1 VAQSQIPAPEQL
13 PTIGLDAAPLI
24 APNDAP
30 NAQGDSISFGPFRLF
45 PAARAF
51 EKNGVPLTLGNR
63 ALDILIVLAER
74 AGEVVSHR
82 ELLARVW
89 RGLVVDPSNL
99 RVHMTGLRRALGDRD
114 GKDKYIAN
122 VTGQG
127 YCFVAPI
134 RHETASDAPTRVPE
148 YPCGTA
154 RQRLILP
161 AVLARMVGREEAVRT
176 IAADLIADRFVTII
190 GPGGMGKTTVAVSVS
205 HAMLEEFAGA
215 VCFVDIGAITDP
227 KLVATTVASALGLT
241 IQTDDVLPAL
251 ILCLRT
257 LRILLVLDNCEHVID
272 ASATLAERVFQ
283 EAPGVHILATSREAM
298 RVEGEHAYW
307 LPPLESPSPDSSV
320 TAADAVR
327 FPAVK
332 LFLERAAASGSRF
345 ELSDADASIVVGICA
360 RLDGIPLAIEFAA
373 ARAAAH
379 GITGTSDLLT
389 SRLGLHW
396 PGRRTALPRHQTMQ
410 ALLDWSYTF
419 LIEPERLVLR
429 RLSIFVGPFIL
440 EAAQAI
446 ACEGGLAETHIVD
459 AVDSLVAKSLVSAA
473 AANDATRYRLLETTR
488 VYAMEKLEESTEKHA
503 IALRHAM
510 YFASLLGRID
520 PRASRGARSL
530 GEHLGNLRAALE
542 WAFSDGDAGTRPRLA
557 GSKRAV
563 VRDPILAIDLAVG
576 SVPIFLELSL
586 LSECHKWSAAALRLL
601 DDALRGSRREM
612 VLQEAVAISS
622 TWTRGNG
629 DDVRA
634 AITRVLEIAHSRGDT
649 STRLRL
655 LAGLHMFLLRAADIR
670 GSLAVAEE
678 LETAARTEM
687 DASYS
692 VVADW
697 LLGCSHHFMGNQS
710 VARQHLE
717 KGLACAGH
725 LNAQLFGLDY
735 RLRALIVFQR
745 VLWLSGFPNRALAV
759 AREAISEAE
768 ASSKP
773 INICFSCVYTAPVFL
788 WCGEVGAAQGVLEKL
803 MTHPNW
809 HALPALHAT
818 AFALQ
823 GELLIRQGETER
835 GLALLR
841 SALAMMRADR
851 QTIQLARAS
860 CALAQGLGSAGQLS
874 EALTVIGNAIT
885 ETEAGTETSQ
895 FPELLRVQADLLLSV
910 SSPDEVL
917 VEAVI
922 MRAIAE
928 ARRQNALAW
937 ELRTAMTLA
946 RLRDKQ
952 GRGQEGRETVS
963 SVRARFTEGFETRDL
978 KAAAQFLQSEADAR
992 QRGGQP
998 AGHVPPLH

>member
-1 VAQSQIPAPEQL
+1 
-13 PTIGLDAAPLI
+13 
-24 APNDAP
+24 
-30 NAQGDSISFGPFRLF
+30 
-45 PAARAF
+45 
-51 EKNGVPLTLGNR
+51 
-63 ALDILIVLAER
+63 
-74 AGEVVSHR
+74 
-82 ELLARVW
+82 
-89 RGLVVDPSNL
+89 
-99 RVHMTGLRRALGDRD
+99 
-114 GKDKYIAN
+114 
-122 VTGQG
+122 
-127 YCFVAPI
+127 
-134 RHETASDAPTRVPE
+134 
-148 YPCGTA
+148 
-154 RQRLILP
+154 
-161 AVLARMVGREEAVRT
+161 
-176 IAADLIADRFVTII
+176 
-190 GPGGMGKTTVAVSVS
+190 
-205 HAMLEEFAGA
+205 
-215 VCFVDIGAITDP
+215 
-227 KLVATTVASALGLT
+227 
-241 IQTDDVLPAL
+241 
-251 ILCLRT
+251 
-257 LRILLVLDNCEHVID
+257 
-272 ASATLAERVFQ
+272 
-283 EAPGVHILATSREAM
+283 
-298 RVEGEHAYW
+298 
-307 LPPLESPSPDSSV
+307 
-320 TAADAVR
+320 
-327 FPAVK
+327 VK

-345 ELSDADASIVVGICA
+345 VLSDADASIVASICA

-379 GITGTSDLLT
+379 GITGTSDLLK

-473 AANDATRYRLLETTR
+473 AANGTTRYRLLETTR

-520 PRASRGARSL
+520 PRVSRGARSL
-530 GEHLGNLRAALE
+530 GEHLGNVRAALE
-542 WAFSDGDAGTRPRLA
+542 WAFSNGDTGTGPGLA
-557 GSKRAV
+557 GSKRV
-563 VRDPILAIDLAVG
+563 VARDPILAIDLAVG

-601 DDALRGSRREM
+601 DDTLRGSRQEM

-634 AITRVLEIAHSRGDT
+634 AITRALEIAHSCGDT

-670 GSLAVAEE
+670 GSLDVAEE

-725 LNAQLFGLDY
+725 LHAQLFGLDY

-841 SALAMMRADR
+841 SALPMMRADR
-851 QTIQLARAS
+851 QIIQLARAS
-860 CALAQGLGSAGQLS
+860 CALAQGLATAGQLS

-910 SSPDEVL
+910 PSHDEVL

-922 MRAIAE
+922 MRALAE
-928 ARRQNALAW
+928 ARRQSALAW

-946 RLRDKQ
+946 KLRKEQ
-952 GRGQEGRETVS
+952 GRAQEGREMVS
-963 SVRARFTEGFETRDL
+963 SVRARYTEGFETRDL
-978 KAAAQFLQSEADAR
+978 QAAAQFLQSEADAR
-992 QRGGQP
+992 LRGGKPPGQ
-998 AGHVPPLH
+998 VPSMH

>member
-1 VAQSQIPAPEQL
+1 MVNFGRRLPPEPDQYCT
-13 PTIGLDAAPLI
+13 P
-24 APNDAP
+24 
-30 NAQGDSISFGPFRLF
+30 
-45 PAARAF
+45 
-51 EKNGVPLTLGNR
+51 V
-63 ALDILIVLAER
+63 
-74 AGEVVSHR
+74 
-82 ELLARVW
+82 
-89 RGLVVDPSNL
+89 
-99 RVHMTGLRRALGDRD
+99 
-114 GKDKYIAN
+114 YIA
-122 VTGQG
+122 
-127 YCFVAPI
+127 
-134 RHETASDAPTRVPE
+134 
-148 YPCGTA
+148 
-154 RQRLILP
+154 
-161 AVLARMVGREEAVRT
+161 
-176 IAADLIADRFVTII
+176 
-190 GPGGMGKTTVAVSVS
+190 
-205 HAMLEEFAGA
+205 
-215 VCFVDIGAITDP
+215 
-227 KLVATTVASALGLT
+227 
-241 IQTDDVLPAL
+241 
-251 ILCLRT
+251 
-257 LRILLVLDNCEHVID
+257 
-272 ASATLAERVFQ
+272 
-283 EAPGVHILATSREAM
+283 
-298 RVEGEHAYW
+298 
-307 LPPLESPSPDSSV
+307 ES
-320 TAADAVR
+320 
-327 FPAVK
+327 
-332 LFLERAAASGSRF
+332 
-345 ELSDADASIVVGICA
+345 
-360 RLDGIPLAIEFAA
+360 
-373 ARAAAH
+373 
-379 GITGTSDLLT
+379 
-389 SRLGLHW
+389 
-396 PGRRTALPRHQTMQ
+396 
-410 ALLDWSYTF
+410 
-419 LIEPERLVLR
+419 
-429 RLSIFVGPFIL
+429 
-440 EAAQAI
+440 
-446 ACEGGLAETHIVD
+446 HIVD

-473 AANDATRYRLLETTR
+473 AANDTTRYRLLETTR

-520 PRASRGARSL
+520 SRASRGARSL
-530 GEHLGNLRAALE
+530 GEHLGNVRAALE
-542 WAFSDGDAGTRPRLA
+542 WAFSDGDTGTGPRLT
-557 GSKRAV
+557 GSRRTVA
-563 VRDPILAIDLAVG
+563 RDPILAVDLTVG

-601 DDALRGSRREM
+601 DDTMRGSRQEM

-634 AITRVLEIAHSRGDT
+634 AITRALEIAHNRGDT

-678 LETAARTEM
+678 VETAARTAM